1 MCYMKVYNF
10 VRVFRFL
17 QMSNIGLKKFQLFLA
32 ETSIL
37 ILLKQFTEHLCFIN
51 EYTFN
56 EHN

>member
-1 MCYMKVYNF
+1 MKVYNF